1 MRRYVLW
8 LITPLVLASIIT
20 GLAEA
25 GLKAAANIA
34 NTPLVYSGL
43 GFPKYKGVKT
53 FSEYIPMSD
62 GEKLAADI
70 YLPTDGPERSAFPV
84 ILDYTPYRRAK
95 IDPGSGEI
103 FDKTGSRGA
112 RFFLSYGYARVCVDI
127 RGTGAST
134 GWLMDF
140 MPQIGRDGKELVDW
154 IAEQP
159 WCDGNVGMYGGSYIG
174 WSQTAVASQEPAP
187 AALKCIVPTVIP
199 LDGYSGQ
206 NRPGGIYLG
215 SQVDQWSV
223 RMYRAVRNYYLPDK
237 REFPTKPVV
246 DEDGDG
252 DLADEIPVD
261 VNGNGTFLD
270 DGFPPKYRDGAQRE
284 HIYYKAT
291 LAHHEGNHD
300 VALWAPGLTF
310 IDAKSPLGLS
320 YYELGANAHVRGLM
334 KSGIP
339 VCNIGG
345 WFDRFA
351 RGTFELYCTLRST
364 NPTKLLIFPG
374 YHGSGGPFWEVF
386 GDNEQKGMQTILFEH
401 LRYFDRYLKGIQNG
415 VDTEPPI
422 KIYVMHG
429 GGWRQEREWPLERQ
443 VMTRYY
449 FSQGNQLVTQRA
461 GGGSDTYTADFTHN
475 SRYGTNQCSRWYG
488 PGGKGPDQVPTRTEK
503 DKQCLV
509 YTSEPLAENTEV
521 TGHPIVRFWVSSTAD
536 YGDFFV
542 YLEDVDEK
550 GEAVL
555 VTETQLRAGFADLYD
570 NDRSI
575 AGGKYKIDVLPDLPW
590 HGYEKSQY
598 RDGIL
603 ADNAVVE
610 LVIDFLPTSWVFRKG
625 HRIRVSIA
633 CADYPT
639 FQLHPE
645 LSPANDPEHPDNIV
659 PTITVYRD
667 ATHPSHVDL
676 PVIPTVG
683 DA

>member
-1 MRRYVLW
+1 MRRYVFW
-8 LITPLVLASIIT
+8 LVIALVLASVIT

-25 GLKAAANIA
+25 GQKASVNFANS
-34 NTPLVYSGL
+34 PLVYSGFA
-43 GFPKYKGVKT
+43 FPKYSGVRT
-53 FSEYIPMSD
+53 YSAYVPMSD
-62 GEKLAADI
+62 GEKLAVDI

-84 ILDYTPYRRAK
+84 ILDYTPYRRSK

-103 FDKTGSRGA
+103 FDKTDSRGA
-112 RFFLSYGYARVCVDI
+112 RFFLSYGYARVCADI

-174 WSQTAVASQEPAP
+174 WSQTAVASQKPS
-187 AALKCIVPTVIP
+187 ALKCIIPTVIP

-206 NRPGGIYLG
+206 TYPGGIYLG
-215 SQVDQWSV
+215 SQVDQWSK
-223 RMYRAVRNYYLPDK
+223 RMYMSVRNYYVPER

-252 DLADEIPVD
+252 DLADEIPLD
-261 VNGNGTFLD
+261 ANGNGTFLD
-270 DGFPPKYRDGAQRE
+270 DGFPPKYRDGATRE

-300 VALWAPGLTF
+300 VASWAPGLIF
-310 IDAKSPLGLS
+310 IDAPSPLGLTL
-320 YYELGANAHVRGLM
+320 YELGANAHVRGLM
-334 KSGIP
+334 ESGIP
-339 VCNIGG
+339 IYNIGG

-351 RGTFELYCTLRST
+351 RGTLELYCTLKRT
-364 NPTKLLIFPG
+364 NPTKLIMFPG
-374 YHGSGGPFWEVF
+374 YHGSGGPFWEYF
-386 GDNEQKGMQTILFEH
+386 GEDEAKGMQMILLEH
-401 LRYFDRYLKGIQNG
+401 LRFFDRYLKGIENG

-422 KIYVMHG
+422 RIYVMHG
-429 GGWRQEREWPLERQ
+429 GGWRREREWPLERQ
-443 VMTRYY
+443 VTKRYY
-449 FSQGNQLVTQRA
+449 FSQENELAAQPQQ
-461 GGGSDTYTADFTHN
+461 GGYDTYGADFTHN
-475 SRYGTNQCSRWYG
+475 STYGTNECSRWFG
-488 PGGKGPDQVPTRTEK
+488 PGGKGPDQLPIRTEK
-503 DKQCLV
+503 DKQCLA
-509 YTSEPLAENTEV
+509 YTSAPLDENMEV

-536 YGDFFV
+536 YGDFFL

-570 NDRSI
+570 NDKSI
-575 AGGKYKIDVLPDLPW
+575 AGGEYSIDVLPDLPW

-598 RDGIL
+598 RDRIL

-625 HRIRVSIA
+625 HSIRVSIA

-639 FQLHPE
+639 FQLHPK
-645 LSPANDPEHPDNIV
+645 LSPANDPEYPDNIV

-667 ATHPSHVDL
+667 AAHPSHVEL
-676 PVIPTVG
+676 PVIPNIG
-683 DA
+683 DT